1 MKVPKSPLFAGVKE
15 SDIASMMHCLSAKE
29 RNYKKN
35 EYIFHT
41 GDPINQIG
49 MVLEGIVHMMK
60 EDVWGNV
67 MILGEA
73 IEGDLFGEVYAC
85 AGVEHLEVS
94 VVAKTDVKV
103 LFLDIQKVLTVCS
116 NGCEFH
122 ARIIRNLLSSIASR
136 TLAMTRKVE
145 HMSQRSLRDK
155 VLSYLSSESVRVGSK
170 EFTISFNRQQL
181 AEYLSVDRSAL
192 SAELGKMRNEGMLEF
207 RKNQFKLKI

>member
-1 MKVPKSPLFAGVKE
+1 MKIPTSALFAGVGTH
-15 SDIASMMHCLSAKE
+15 DIDSMMSCLSAKE

-35 EYIFHT
+35 EFIFHT
-41 GDPINQIG
+41 GDKVTQIG
-49 MVLEGIVHMMK
+49 MVLEGTVHMMK

-73 IEGDLFGEVYAC
+73 CPGEVYAC
-85 AGVEHLEVS
+85 AGVKYLEVG

-122 ARIIRNLLSSIASR
+122 SKIIRNLLSSIAER
-136 TLAMTRKVE
+136 TLEMTRKVE

-155 VLSYLSSESVRVGSK
+155 VLSYLSSEAVRAGSK
-170 EFTISFNRQQL
+170 EFTIPFNRQQL

-192 SAELGKMRNEGMLEF
+192 SAELGKMRDEGMLEF
-207 RKNQFKLKI
+207 WKNQFKLK

>member
-1 MKVPKSPLFAGVKE
+1 MKIPKSPLFAGVE
-15 SDIASMMHCLSAKE
+15 THDLDSMMSCLSAKE

-35 EYIFHT
+35 EFIFHT
-41 GDPINQIG
+41 GDKVTQIG
-49 MVLEGIVHMMK
+49 MVLEGTVHMMK

-73 IEGDLFGEVYAC
+73 GPGDL
-85 AGVEHLEVS
+85 VS

-103 LFLDIQKVLTVCS
+103 LFLDIQKVLTICS

-122 ARIIRNLLSSIASR
+122 SKIIRNLLSSIAAR

-155 VLSYLSSESVRVGSK
+155 VLSYLSSESVRAGSE

-192 SAELGKMRNEGMLEF
+192 SAELGKMRDEGMLEF
-207 RKNQFKLKI
+207 RKNYFKLKL